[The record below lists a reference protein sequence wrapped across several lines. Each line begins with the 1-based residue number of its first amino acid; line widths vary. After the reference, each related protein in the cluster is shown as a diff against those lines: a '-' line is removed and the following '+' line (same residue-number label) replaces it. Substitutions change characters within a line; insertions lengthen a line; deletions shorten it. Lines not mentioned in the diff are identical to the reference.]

1 MVKKTSLLQTT
12 FAKPKTTNAGSTP
25 DRIDTLERAVSEAAG
40 TEANDSKA
48 VKKKRQKSREDM
60 VSTNLWMSPEAK
72 KQLKIHT
79 MTQDEGL
86 EEYIRNAVNARLE
99 KEGQEFRIA

>member
-1 MVKKTSLLQTT
+1 MGKRTALTSI
-12 FAKPKTTNAGSTP
+12 ARPRS
-25 DRIDTLERAVSEAAG
+25 
-40 TEANDSKA
+40 TEATGGTAGRVDVLAKA
-48 VKKKRQKSREDM
+48 MDEASGVGDEKPKKKRQKSREDM